1 MEKVVNV
8 SKNELQEIKAII
20 GEAFITN
27 ELFHEFGNIESRRD
41 AVLTYMDAY
50 VQYVYESGLSAFLC
64 LGKDMERRVQKKER
78 RNEEDI

>member
-41 AVLTYMDAY
+41 H
-50 VQYVYESGLSAFLC
+50 LSHVSLHM
-64 LGKDMERRVQKKER
+64 LL
-78 RNEEDI
+78 